1 VSVCMLTRC
10 QKPKATFTAPT
21 YPIGGS
27 DSSHTRQGGISIIF
41 VKLATIVFAL
51 LGGNMREEKK
61 REYRI
66 LGSAET
72 DFSIDSNQQISFKT
86 GRSGLSPTQKI
97 LPNI

>member
-1 VSVCMLTRC
+1 
-10 QKPKATFTAPT
+10 
-21 YPIGGS
+21 
-27 DSSHTRQGGISIIF
+27 
-41 VKLATIVFAL
+41 

-86 GRSGLSPTQKI
+86 GHSGLSPTQKI